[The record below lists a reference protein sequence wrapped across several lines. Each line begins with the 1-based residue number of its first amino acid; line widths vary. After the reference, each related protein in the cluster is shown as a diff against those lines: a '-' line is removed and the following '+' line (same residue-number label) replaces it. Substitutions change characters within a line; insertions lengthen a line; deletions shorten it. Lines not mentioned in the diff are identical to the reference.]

1 MKNIQISDVEYE
13 MVSET
18 IRKKDKKSIEAY
30 VSSLIKSNYKGI
42 NKSVPKY

>member
-18 IRKKDKKSIEAY
+18 IRKKDKKSIEVY
-30 VSSLIKSNYKGI
+30 ISSLIKSNYKGT
-42 NKSVPKY
+42 NKSFSKY

>member
-18 IRKKDKKSIEAY
+18 IRKKDKKSIETY
-30 VSSLIKSNYKGI
+30 VSSLIKSNYKG
-42 NKSVPKY
+42 NK

>member
-18 IRKKDKKSIEAY
+18 IRKKDKKSIEVY

-42 NKSVPKY
+42 NKSVTIY